1 VNNAS
6 VTIQKSIT
14 AAAGNIV
21 TYTIKYKTS
30 NIYSRLSMTAS
41 PSGSALVTTT
51 SRQSDGEYTEIT
63 LTGSAAPAGTT
74 SIIIGIGTRAIN
86 AGDTGSAWFKDASVT
101 ISNQSAYVTTWYD
114 QSGNGLNATQTTAG
128 NQPRI
133 VNARV
138 VDVDAS
144 GKPTLYFDG
153 SDDVLSNSSVS
164 ISNLCNTFIVAKSN
178 AVDNEA
184 RIACSL
190 TDETGDTNN
199 FRLLG
204 YNPVTPRLSFCQRA
218 NEVQL
223 VTSDTSISGS
233 VIAAAKRSATN
244 YQESYVNGVS
254 KGTNTNVTTTYAAS
268 RINIGNTRATSAYP
282 NTGAWNGNISEVII
296 TTPLSDSQRQKL
308 ERNQGKYYGI
318 NVA

>member
-1 VNNAS
+1 MEYPVTQPNIYPTAQPSNIGGFVLDEVGVLAS
-6 VTIQKSIT
+6 VAYGLRKLIAGYNGPLCRVRRNADSVERDFFASGESISISELL
-14 AAAGNIV
+14 AFSKGDSCFI
-21 TYTIKYKTS
+21 
-30 NIYSRLSMTAS
+30 
-41 PSGSALVTTT
+41 
-51 SRQSDGEYTEIT
+51 
-63 LTGSAAPAGTT
+63 PA
-74 SIIIGIGTRAIN
+74 
-86 AGDTGSAWFKDASVT
+86 
-101 ISNQSAYVTTWYD
+101 WYD
-114 QSGNGLNATQTTAG
+114 QSGNIFHVTQTATSK
-128 NQPRI
+128 QPRI
-133 VNARV
+133 VNSGV
-138 VDVDAS
+138 VEIDAS